1 MNPTVTAYLHQAK
14 TWQEEMKL
22 LRSILL
28 DCGMQEDL
36 KWGKPC
42 YSYQNT
48 NLIIIQPFKSY
59 CALGFFKGSVLGDP
73 QKILIKPGENTQ
85 GGRQIRFTGV
95 KEIADMEPV
104 LKQYVFEAIEAEKAG
119 VKVQYK
125 KTKDYDV
132 PEELEVEMNRNP
144 NLKSAFEALTPGRQ
158 RGYLLYFG
166 GAKQSK
172 TRVDRVK
179 RYMPRILAGKG
190 MEDCICGLSKRYP
203 ACDGSHKQLEK
214 KGR

>member
-1 MNPTVTAYLHQAK
+1 MNPTITAYLNQAK

-48 NLIIIQPFKSY
+48 NLVIIQPFKDY
-59 CALGFFKGSVLGDP
+59 CALGFFNGSLLSDP
-73 QKILIKPGENTQ
+73 EKILIKPGKNTQ
-85 GGRQIRFTGV
+85 GGRQIRFTCV
-95 KEIADMEPV
+95 KEIADRGPV

-132 PEELEVEMNRNP
+132 PEELEVEMKKNP

-179 RYMPRILAGKG
+179 RYMPRILEGKG
-190 MEDCICGLSKRYP
+190 MGDCICGLSKRYP

-214 KGR
+214 KQ